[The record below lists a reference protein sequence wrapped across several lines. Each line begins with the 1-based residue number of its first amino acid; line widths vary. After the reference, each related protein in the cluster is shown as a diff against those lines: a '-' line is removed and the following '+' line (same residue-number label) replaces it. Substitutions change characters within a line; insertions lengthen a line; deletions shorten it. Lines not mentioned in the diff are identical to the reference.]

1 MPTKIKLRTL
11 KPSKNLKLWTH
22 ELGSSQHYIKV
33 RKLKAWYRL
42 GLNSL
47 QSWCKSSPSSLKIV
61 LSKLVTVP
69 SIILSLINKNDFVSA
84 LLYEHTLEGAHH
96 DKLKTQKKQPTFL
109 KEKMISINLI
119 CKHNLVMENAF
130 FSYFLNKL

>member
-1 MPTKIKLRTL
+1 M
-11 KPSKNLKLWTH
+11 SM
-22 ELGSSQHYIKV
+22 
-33 RKLKAWYRL
+33 
-42 GLNSL
+42 
-47 QSWCKSSPSSLKIV
+47 
-61 LSKLVTVP
+61 
-69 SIILSLINKNDFVSA
+69 
-84 LLYEHTLEGAHH
+84 LEGAHH